1 MFGNFDLFRMISCPI
16 RKMRLEEEALR
27 KAGSLFPS
35 PGKKEANLPW
45 TVPSTTPMP
54 DDPKKSPLWG
64 HIVELRQRVLRVLL
78 WLVLLMGASF
88 PFSDRALRYLG
99 TKAGVPL
106 VFTAPTE
113 AFWVTLKVALFM
125 GAVLAYPFVLY
136 EIWRFVS
143 PGLYRREKRNFLYW
157 VLGGTLFF
165 ASGVAFSNFVAL
177 PAALHFLVGFGQ
189 KEGLQ
194 AFMSV
199 DRTVAFE
206 LRFLFVFGLIFELPL
221 LMALAGA
228 RGWIT
233 PEKFRKGRRWAL
245 VGNAVAASVLSPTQ
259 DFLNMMIMFVPLVVL
274 YEAGILLS
282 VWTGHKGQRSVS
294 AVSSRSGETF

>member
-1 MFGNFDLFRMISCPI
+1 M
-16 RKMRLEEEALR
+16 
-27 KAGSLFPS
+27 
-35 PGKKEANLPW
+35 
-45 TVPSTTPMP
+45 TVPATTTMP

-64 HIVELRQRVLRVLL
+64 HVVELRQRILRALF
-78 WLVLLMGASF
+78 WLALLMGASF
-88 PFSDRALRYLG
+88 PFSDRVLKYLG

-106 VFTAPTE
+106 VFTTPTE
-113 AFWVTLKVALFM
+113 AFWITLKVSLFM

-136 EIWRFVS
+136 EIWKFVS
-143 PGLYRREKRNFLYW
+143 PGLFRREKKYFLYW

-165 ASGVAFSNFVAL
+165 TVGVAFSDFVAL
-177 PAALHFLVGFGQ
+177 PSALHFLVGFGQ
-189 KEGLQ
+189 REGLQ

-221 LMALAGA
+221 LMALASA
-228 RGWIT
+228 RGWVT

-245 VGNAVAASVLSPTQ
+245 VGNAVVASILSPTQ

-282 VWTGHKGQRSVS
+282 LWTARKGERTVS
-294 AVSSRSGETF
+294 AVSSRSRVSF